1 MYYKMFFLNS
11 FSFCVFLV
19 RMCYSFPMPKK
30 IDHEERK
37 ETILRTALEVFAKE
51 GYHNSNLSLIAE
63 ASGISRPTVYQYF
76 HNKDEIYYYAV
87 KLITGRLFAK
97 YSAIAWGPSGGDEIE
112 RMKSILS
119 DIIDTAA
126 ENELALMNLMSVM
139 ISAKRDGVD
148 FADVIHHRT
157 AKFSILFK
165 RLLRQGIDNG
175 HIHRVDIN
183 ATAFD
188 IFNISELACFRI
200 AFFKTFDIS
209 EAMSMITDYLETLR
223 I

>member
-1 MYYKMFFLNS
+1 
-11 FSFCVFLV
+11 
-19 RMCYSFPMPKK
+19 MPKK

-37 ETILRTALEVFAKE
+37 ETILRTALDVFARE

-63 ASGISRPTVYQYF
+63 ASGVSRPTVYQYF

-97 YSAIAWGPSGGDEIE
+97 YSAIAWGQGKGDETD
-112 RMKSILS
+112 RMRLILS

-139 ISAKRDGVD
+139 VSAKRDGVD

-157 AKFSILFK
+157 AKFTILFK

-175 HIHRVDIN
+175 HIRKVDID
-183 ATAFD
+183 ATAEAL
-188 IFNISELACFRI
+188 FNLAELECFRI
-200 AFFKTFDIS
+200 AFFKTFDK
-209 EAMSMITDYLETLR
+209 EAAMSMIAGYLEGLR
-223 I
+223 N